1 MTGFG
6 NNQANLTTGAGNA
19 AAAGQVGQANAITG
33 GISNLSNMYYQ
44 NQLLNM
50 FKDKNTGYGFTDAQA
65 QKFMGEY

>member
-19 AAAGQVGQANAITG
+19 AAAGQIGQANAISG

-50 FKDKNTGYGFTDAQA
+50 LDKRNSNVTG
-65 QKFMGEY
+65 